1 MEVLYWIIAV
11 LIVMISGG
19 LSLFYQTMRETSKI
33 EDEETDKE
41 EKKTI
46 KLKKKN
52 FVFQS
57 AVCIAAIIL
66 FYILRD
72 NKTNI
77 VESYMNIA
85 VFLWLYPIAVIDYK
99 EKIIPNKLILVGF
112 AGWIIYFAACVFING
127 NNIISTAKLSLG
139 GLAFGA
145 GVFLVSALIVRGGV
159 GMGDVKLFAVLGM
172 LFGFSGVFT
181 ILFFTLIMLFI
192 VGIVMLIIKKANK
205 KSTFPMAPFVL
216 FGLMLTILL

>member
-11 LIVMISGG
+11 LIVLISGG
-19 LSLFYQTMRETSKI
+19 LSIFYQVVRVTSKDAKEKDI
-33 EDEETDKE
+33 EET
-41 EKKTI
+41 KTI
-46 KLKKKN
+46 KLKKKDII
-52 FVFQS
+52 FQS
-57 AVCIAAIIL
+57 AACIAAVIL
-66 FYILRD
+66 FYILRE

-77 VESYMNIA
+77 VESYMNIT

-112 AGWIIYFAACVFING
+112 AGWIIYFASCVFING
-127 NNIISTAKLSLG
+127 NNIVSAGKTSLG

-145 GVFLVSALIVRGGV
+145 GVFLISALIVRGGV

-192 VGIVMLIIKKANK
+192 IGIVMLIIKKANK

-216 FGLMLTILL
+216 FGLMLTIIL